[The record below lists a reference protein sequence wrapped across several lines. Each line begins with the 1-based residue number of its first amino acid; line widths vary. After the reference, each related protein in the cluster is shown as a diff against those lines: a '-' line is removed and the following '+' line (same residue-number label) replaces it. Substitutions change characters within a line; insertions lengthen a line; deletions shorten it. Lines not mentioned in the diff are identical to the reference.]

1 VCSSDLPG
9 DDAALADALVN
20 LLSSEPRRAQM
31 GIAARQRA
39 QAEYTLDQMTRRM
52 ERFYRIT
59 K

>member
-1 VCSSDLPG
+1 LTPPG